1 MKTSRRLKTSL
12 IFLAGLSVA
21 ACGPVTAYRTPQ
33 VYYPVDAV
41 QDYSQRSNT
50 IALSAGNDQDVNSRI
65 QMIDPWPPYSAD
77 TRIPGD
83 GERMAGAVERYRD
96 VSKIRTAPQPL
107 PLSSTSNVTTGGGP
121 SQ

>member
-1 MKTSRRLKTSL
+1 MTTSRRHKTSL

-21 ACGPVTAYRTPQ
+21 ACGPVTAYRPPQ

-50 IALSAGNDQDVNSRI
+50 IALSAGNDQEVNSRI

-107 PLSSTSNVTTGGGP
+107 PLSSTSSVTTGVGP

>member
-41 QDYSQRSNT
+41 QEYSQRSNT
-50 IALSAGNDQDVNSRI
+50 IALGAGNDQDVNSRI
-65 QMIDPWPPYSAD
+65 QMVDPWPPYSAD
-77 TRIPGD
+77 TRIPGN

-107 PLSSTSNVTTGGGP
+107 PLSSTSSVTTGVGP

>member
-1 MKTSRRLKTSL
+1 MKTSRRLKPSL
-12 IFLAGLSVA
+12 VFLAGLSVA

-50 IALSAGNDQDVNSRI
+50 IALSAGNDQEVNSRI

-107 PLSSTSNVTTGGGP
+107 PLSSTSNVATGGGP
-121 SQ
+121 TQ